1 MVTAMKTWAAG
12 VIGAVLAVA
21 PAAAQDVDA
30 GTVLATVGGVEITV
44 GHLIV
49 ARTTLPPQYQQLD
62 DAVLFEGL
70 LDQLIQQNALAQS
83 VQDPTAATLL
93 TIENQRSGLLAGEA
107 LGKVAQ
113 AAVTEEALQA
123 AYKLRFTD
131 AEPQTEYNA
140 AHILVE
146 TEAEAQAIVEELAG
160 GADFATIARERSQD
174 PGSGAQGGDL
184 GWFGTGMMVQ
194 PFEEAVVALEPGAV
208 SAPVETQFGWHVIR
222 LNETRPVPV
231 PTLEEVRAQIAGEL
245 EQQAIE
251 AGIAELRESADI
263 TQAEPGAIDPAV
275 IGNIDLLEE

>member
-62 DAVLFEGL
+62 DAVLFQGL

-83 VQDPTAATLL
+83 VQQPTAATLL

-107 LGKVAQ
+107 LGLVAQ

-140 AHILVE
+140 AHILVPSLE
-146 TEAEAQAIVEELAG
+146 EAQAVKAELDG
-160 GADFATIARERSQD
+160 GADFATVAESRSTG
-174 PGSGAQGGDL
+174 PSGPNGGDL
-184 GWFGTGMMVQ
+184 GWFTKGMMVPEFEAAVIALQ
-194 PFEEAVVALEPGAV
+194 PGQISEPV
-208 SAPVETQFGWHVIR
+208 QTQFGWHVVV
-222 LNETRPVPV
+222 LNETRLKDAPP
-231 PTLEEVRAQIAGEL
+231 LEEVRQELAQE
-245 EQQAIE
+245 IE
-251 AGIAELRESADI
+251 RAAVEARIAEVVAAAQVTRSEV
-263 TQAEPGAIDPAV
+263 TVDPSV
-275 IGNIDLLEE
+275 IRNLDLVAQ